1 MARLDAAIGSDVRT
15 LPINNTKSKDA
26 IPKETIAPNI
36 TPVNI
41 DNVASELQQSR
52 IAQAGLRGQT
62 LQAESEILQAEQAQ
76 KVAGLESKQASLQ
89 KEATELSAM
98 PERQTLKQTQ
108 ESLKDAAFIPTKD
121 NAQDIATMFSLMG
134 IVGMAIGGGGKDNAY
149 AAMAGMNGMLE
160 GYKRGRA
167 DIYKRER
174 DMFDKNFKALQTK
187 VQIARDELADAV
199 MLKTK
204 NFEAGRVAEEIAI
217 AKTGSPVL
225 EAKLRKQGSLEALKM
240 LDELNADNKTLRD
253 LRNNLYKQEED
264 RQFKQKELAQQRE
277 LKLAQIANTAELA
290 RARLENQAQKI
301 TQQDRMAQ
309 RAVNSLGG
317 VASALESLSELPTG
331 TTTGL
336 LPNLQT
342 KDGFFNYMRNNLGRK
357 ISSDEEEM
365 MNTVFTGIGRN
376 LASIEASGAATGLTQ
391 LADQMQKGLY
401 INAGIDDPYK
411 VAIKLADIRRVAT
424 ENIRPAIQS
433 GLMPKQQA
441 ATAEDL
447 IKRIEQA
454 IPFTTT
460 EVIRAARQPNAETIG
475 EQTRKAVSGG
485 GGGNW
490 SEEKQKRMEE
500 LQRKKAAREA
510 KP

>member
-1 MARLDAAIGSDVRT
+1 MATALDSALGVSS
-15 LPINNTKSKDA
+15 LPITSRVMSKATGKNPAQITAGEMFPAMQERRGEELRLRQGIADTESQLA
-26 IPKETIAPNI
+26 GKEQ
-36 TPVNI
+36 
-41 DNVASELQQSR
+41 E
-52 IAQAGLRGQT
+52 
-62 LQAESEILQAEQAQ
+62 Q
-76 KVAGLESKQASLQ
+76 KVAGLEQKQSLQ
-89 KEATELSAM
+89 QVQATELRNL
-98 PERQTLKQTQ
+98 PERTNLNLAR
-108 ESLKDAAFIPTKD
+108 EELNNAAFVPTKET
-121 NAQDIATMFSLMG
+121 AQDIATIFSLTG
-134 IVGMAIGGGGKDNAY
+134 IIGMAIGGGAKDNAY

-174 DMFDKNFKALQTK
+174 DIFDKNFKAMQTK

-277 LKLAQIANTAELA
+277 LKLAQLANTAELA
-290 RARLENQAQKI
+290 RARLENQGQKI
-301 TQQDRMAQ
+301 TQQNMMAQ

-317 VASALESLSELPTG
+317 VASALESLAELPSG

-342 KDGFFNYMRNNLGRK
+342 KDGFLNYMRNNLGRQ
-357 ISSDEEEM
+357 ISSNEAEM

-391 LADQMQKGLY
+391 LANQMQSGLY

-447 IKRIEQA
+447 VKRIEQA
-454 IPFTTT
+454 IPFTTID
-460 EVIRAARQPNAETIG
+460 VIRAARQPGDETIG

-485 GGGNW
+485 GSNW
-490 SEEKQKRMEE
+490 SENKEKRLRE
-500 LQRKKAAREA
+500 LQQKKAAREA
-510 KP
+510 AK

>member
-1 MARLDAAIGSDVRT
+1 MAQPQLDAALGINMPP
-15 LPINNTKSKDA
+15 LPITERLTRD
-26 IPKETIAPNI
+26 IPNEKLAP
-36 TPVNI
+36 TSTA
-41 DNVASELQQSR
+41 DMAASMQER
-52 IAQAGLRGQT
+52 RGVEAGLRGQA
-62 LQAESEILQAEQAQ
+62 LQAESDILRAEQAQ
-76 KVAGLESKQASLQ
+76 KVAGLESKQANLQ
-89 KEATELSAM
+89 KEATELAAM
-98 PERQTLKQTQ
+98 PERQTLKQSQ
-108 ESLKDAAFIPTKD
+108 ESLKNAAFIPSKD
-121 NAQDIATMFSLMG
+121 NAEDIATFFSLMG
-134 IVGMAIGGGGKDNAY
+134 IVGMAIGGGGKENAY

-204 NFEAGRVAEEIAI
+204 NFEAGRVAEEVAI

-225 EAKLRKQGSLEALKM
+225 EAKLKKQGALETLKT
-240 LDELNADNKTLRD
+240 LDGINADVSSLDKRKND
-253 LRNNLYKQEED
+253 FYKQEED

-290 RARLENQAQKI
+290 RARLENQGQKI
-301 TQQDRMAQ
+301 TQQNMMAQ

-317 VASALESLSELPTG
+317 VASALESLSELPVG
-331 TTTGL
+331 TTTGM

-342 KDGFFNYMRNNLGRK
+342 KDGFFNYMRNNLGRQ
-357 ISSDEEEM
+357 ISSNEAEM

-391 LADQMQKGLY
+391 LANQMQSGLY

-411 VAIKLADIRRVAT
+411 VAIKLSDIRRIAT
-424 ENIRPAIQS
+424 ENIRPAIES
-433 GLMPKQQA
+433 GLMPEGQA
-441 ATAEDL
+441 RTAEAL
-447 IKRIEQA
+447 VKRIEQA

-460 EVIRAARQPNAETIG
+460 EVIRAARQPGAETLG

-485 GGGNW
+485 GSNW
-490 SEEKQKRMEE
+490 SEDKEKRLRE
-500 LQRKKAAREA
+500 LQQKKAAREA
-510 KP
+510 AK